1 MKFQV
6 IGLLNLALLATPL
19 ISAAQPYQIE
29 AEANIARTSLDFDAG
44 DFDSNLFTLSARH
57 YLAPVETVGP
67 WTESAFL
74 QKSSSAGVSL
84 SRSGGDISGD
94 TDFSIDAFY
103 VTPENLIVGGE
114 LSSDDVTDIAVFGG
128 LYLDDKTTAIA
139 RISIGDADSIGLEYK
154 TLRQLAS
161 GNDLTVEANVALVDA
176 ADTGFEIGGS
186 GVYFLS
192 DQLGVLGGLSYQDI
206 GDFDVFTLSS
216 GAEYFLSETLAVN
229 GGLSLGFGDSVDTT
243 SFFIGVLGRF

>member
-1 MKFQV
+1 M
-6 IGLLNLALLATPL
+6 
-19 ISAAQPYQIE
+19 
-29 AEANIARTSLDFDAG
+29 
-44 DFDSNLFTLSARH
+44 
-57 YLAPVETVGP
+57 
-67 WTESAFL
+67 
-74 QKSSSAGVSL
+74 
-84 SRSGGDISGD
+84 SRSGGDVSGD

-103 VTPENLIVGGE
+103 VTPEDLIVGGE

-206 GDFDVFTLSS
+206 GDFDLFTLSS